1 MVQAITDLETI
12 LGQANI
18 AHLLPEDDLK
28 LISTK
33 VIKEYE
39 IDKDSNEEWRKKTE
53 EAMKIAKQIVEV
65 KNTPWPNASNVKYPL
80 ITVAAIQFAARAYPA
95 IVSNRQVV
103 KGKIVGSDQ
112 GIPATNGSGQIQ
124 VDENEQVI
132 FEVQPGAKRD
142 RADRIANHM
151 SYQFLEEMEEWEDE
165 TDSLLHGLPV
175 VGMLFRKVFFN
186 PELGRN
192 QSRVL
197 WPSQVIVNSEAKS
210 LGTAARITEIV
221 NLYPYQMEERKR
233 AALWLDVEIPLKEE
247 EEALEEFI
255 EQHTRIDMDG
265 DGYPE
270 PYIVTVHV
278 ESGELVRIAPNF
290 DSGSILRSKG
300 SLAQLGKIRKITPT
314 EFYVPYRMFP
324 DPDGGFYGI
333 GFGHLMLPINETVD
347 TLINQLI
354 DAGTLANRGGGF
366 IGRGIRMKKGET
378 AFKIGE
384 YKTVDVGVGSLRDN
398 ILPLPVKE
406 PSNVLFLLLGLLIDA
421 AKDISSVQDV
431 TTGKLPQA
439 QQPTTTL
446 ALIEQ
451 GEKVFSGIFKRIHRA
466 LKKEMKL
473 LFNLNA
479 KFLTDQEYFT
489 VLDDTQA
496 IARSDYGK
504 DVAVVPVSDPNMVSS
519 GVKEKRAELEM
530 SQLNNPFVNGLEV
543 TKRFFTAIGSE
554 NPEELLVTPQP
565 DPQVLIDI
573 GRLENDRMRAEST
586 VLETKMKAVELLT
599 RAVKNLG
606 DAKDRN
612 NDKDIDQLLGTVAL
626 LTNFI
631 RTLDVRSQGVAG
643 EPPNSAVPQGPEGQG
658 AGNSLPGLPG
668 PASIQ

>member
-1 MVQAITDLETI
+1 MDIQAIIDIETI

-33 VIKEYE
+33 VIKEYK
-39 IDKDSNEEWRKKTE
+39 IDLDSNEEWRKKTE
-53 EAMKIAKQIVEV
+53 DAMKIAKQIVEI

-103 KGKIVGSDQ
+103 KGKIVGSDA
-112 GIPATNGSGQIQ
+112 GIPLIENGQPVQDPETGIVQFQ
-124 VDENEQVI
+124 A
-132 FEVQPGAKRD
+132 QPGAKRD

-197 WPSQVIVNSEAKS
+197 WPSQVIVSSEAKS
-210 LGTAARITEIV
+210 LATAPRITEIV

-233 AALWLDVEIPLKEE
+233 AALWLDVEIPLKDEE
-247 EEALEEFI
+247 ESLEEFI

-290 DSGSILRSKG
+290 ESQNIL
-300 SLAQLGKIRKITPT
+300 LGPLGIRKITPT

-333 GFGHLMLPINETVD
+333 GFGHLMLPISETVD

-366 IGRGIRMKKGET
+366 IGRGIRMKKGEQ

-384 YKTVDVGVGSLRDN
+384 YKTVDVGTGPLRDN

-451 GEKVFSGIFKRIHRA
+451 GEMVFSGIFKRIHRA
-466 LKKEMKL
+466 LKKEMDL
-473 LFNLNA
+473 LYKLNA
-479 KFLTDQEYFT
+479 KFLTDEEYFT

-496 IARSDYGK
+496 IARSDYGN

-519 GVKEKRAELEM
+519 GVKEKRA
-530 SQLNNPFVNGLEV
+530 QLLMEQAGNPTLNLMVITRRWLDALG
-543 TKRFFTAIGSE
+543 IP
-554 NPEELLVTPQP
+554 NPEELIVSPQP

-599 RAVKNLG
+599 RAAKNLG

-612 NDKDIDQLLGTVAL
+612 NDKDINQILGTVAL

-643 EPPNSAVPQGPEGQG
+643 TPGDNQIPQGTNGSG
-658 AGNSLPGLPG
+658 AEVTV
-668 PASIQ
+668 

>member
-1 MVQAITDLETI
+1 MVQELQAIVDLETI

-28 LISTK
+28 LISTR
-33 VIKEYE
+33 VIKEYK
-39 IDKDSNEEWRKKTE
+39 IDKDSNQEWTKKTE
-53 EAMKIAKQIVEV
+53 DAMKIAKQIVEI
-65 KNTPWPNASNVKYPL
+65 KNTPWPGASNVKYPL

-103 KGKIVGSDQ
+103 KGKIIGSDQ
-112 GIPATNGSGQIQ
+112 GIPSTNGSGQIQ
-124 VDENEQVI
+124 VDEQGQVI
-132 FEVQPGAKRD
+132 FQVPPGAKRD

-210 LGTAARITEIV
+210 LATAPRITEIV

-233 AALWLDVEIPLKEE
+233 AALWLDVDIPLKEE
-247 EEALEEFI
+247 EESLEEFI

-290 DSGSILRSKG
+290 ESGSILSG
-300 SLAQLGKIRKITPT
+300 PSGIRKITPT

-333 GFGHLMLPINETVD
+333 GFGHLMLPISETVD

-451 GEKVFSGIFKRIHRA
+451 GEMVFSGIFKRIHRA
-466 LKKEMKL
+466 LKKEMDL
-473 LFNLNA
+473 LYKLNA

-496 IARSDYGK
+496 IARADYGN
-504 DVAVVPVSDPNMVSS
+504 DVAVVPVSDPNMISS
-519 GVKEKRAELEM
+519 GVKEKRAELLM
-530 SQLNNPFVNGLEV
+530 GQIGNPFISGAEV
-543 TKRFFTAIGSE
+543 TKRFLDAIGVE
-554 NPEELLVTPQP
+554 NPEELIVTPQP

-573 GRLENDRMRAEST
+573 GRLENDRMRAEAT
-586 VLETKMKAVELLT
+586 VQETRAKVVDLMT
-599 RAVKNLG
+599 QAVKNLA

-612 NDKDIDQLLGTVAL
+612 NDKDINQLIGTVAL
-626 LTNFI
+626 FVNYI
-631 RTLDVRSQGVAG
+631 GALDVRSQGVAATPG
-643 EPPNSAVPQGPEGQG
+643 NQEVSGLIEGQG
-658 AGNSLPGLPG
+658 AGNALPGV
-668 PASIQ
+668 PASGLA

>member
-1 MVQAITDLETI
+1 MDIQAIIDLETI

-28 LISTK
+28 LISMK
-33 VIKEYE
+33 VIKEYK
-39 IDKDSNEEWRKKTE
+39 IDLDSNEEWRKKTE
-53 EAMKIAKQIVEV
+53 DAMKLAKQEVEI

-112 GIPATNGSGQIQ
+112 GIPLIENGQPVQ
-124 VDENEQVI
+124 DENGIIQ
-132 FEVQPGAKRD
+132 FQVQPGAKRD

-197 WPSQVIVNSEAKS
+197 WPSQVIVNAEAKS
-210 LGTAARITEIV
+210 LATAPRITEIV
-221 NLYPYQMEERKR
+221 NLYPYEIEERKR
-233 AALWLDVEIPLKEE
+233 AALWLDVEIPLEEE

-278 ESGELVRIAPNF
+278 KSGELVRIAPNF
-290 DSGSILRSKG
+290 ESQNILSGPSG
-300 SLAQLGKIRKITPT
+300 IRKITPT
-314 EFYVPYRMFP
+314 EFYVAYRMFP
-324 DPDGGFYGI
+324 DPDGGFYALGL
-333 GFGHLMLPINETVD
+333 GHLMLPISETVD

-366 IGRGIRMKKGET
+366 IGPGLRIKKGDT

-384 YKTVDVGVGSLRDN
+384 YKSVLTGVGSLRDN

-406 PSNVLFLLLGLLIDA
+406 PSNTLFLLLGLLIDA

-451 GEKVFSGIFKRIHRA
+451 GEMVFSGIFKRIHRA
-466 LKKEMKL
+466 LKKEMDL
-473 LFNLNA
+473 LYKLNA
-479 KFLTDQEYFT
+479 KFLTDEEYFT

-496 IARSDYGK
+496 IARSDYGS

-519 GVKEKRAELEM
+519 GVKEKRAELLM
-530 SQLNNPFVNGLEV
+530 GQLGNPFINGSEV
-543 TKRFFTAIGSE
+543 TKRFLEAIGVP
-554 NPEELLVTPQP
+554 NPEELIVSPQP

-573 GRLENDRMRAEST
+573 GRLENDRMRAEAT
-586 VLETKMKAVELLT
+586 VLDTKMKAVELLT

-631 RTLDVRSQGVAG
+631 RTLDVRSQGLAG
-643 EPPNSAVPQGPEGQG
+643 ASGNQEVSGLTEGDG
-658 AGNSLPGLPG
+658 AGVTLPGV
-668 PASIQ
+668 PASGTARTRQDLR